1 MERFSLGA
9 VVLILGFL
17 AMLLSGCASTPS
29 TRFFLLSSISGP
41 EKMRSLEGERC
52 YALAIGPVK
61 VSEYLNQPEIVTR
74 INQNEV
80 RVDEFAKWAE
90 PLENNV
96 SRVLADNL
104 RSLLC
109 IRSIAVAPWRGQAF
123 IDYRVDVNMIQM
135 DGQLG
140 EDASLEVSW
149 SIGDGADRKKPPLF
163 IKRSTYKEPTGGGDY
178 ASFVAAQSRNVASLS
193 RDIAE
198 AILLLAK

>member
-1 MERFSLGA
+1 
-9 VVLILGFL
+9 
-17 AMLLSGCASTPS
+17 
-29 TRFFLLSSISGP
+29 
-41 EKMRSLEGERC
+41 MRSLEGERC

-104 RSLLC
+104 LSLLC
-109 IRSIAVAPWRGQAF
+109 IRSIAVAPWRGQPL
-123 IDYRVDVNMIQM
+123 IDYRIDVNMIQM
-135 DGQLG
+135 DGRLG
-140 EDASLEVSW
+140 EDASLEVWW
-149 SIGDGADRKKPPLF
+149 SIGDVADRKKPPLLT
-163 IKRSTYKEPTGGGDY
+163 KRSTYKEPTGGGDY

-198 AILLLAK
+198 AILLLSK

>member
-1 MERFSLGA
+1 MERVFLRA
-9 VVLILGFL
+9 IVPILGFL
-17 AMLLSGCASTPS
+17 GILLSGCASTPP
-29 TRFFLLSSISGP
+29 TRFFVLSSVYDPG
-41 EKMRSLEGERC
+41 KMRSPEGERC
-52 YALAIGPVK
+52 YALAIGPVR

-109 IRSIAVAPWRGQAF
+109 IRSIAVAPWRGQPL
-123 IDYRVDVNMIQM
+123 IDYRIDVNMIQM

-140 EDASLEVSW
+140 ENASLEVWW
-149 SIGDGADRKKPPLF
+149 SIADGADRKKPHLLS
-163 IKRSTYKEPTGGGDY
+163 KRSTYKEPTGRGDY
-178 ASFVAAQSRNVASLS
+178 TSFVAAQSRNVASLS

-198 AILLLAK
+198 AILLLSK

>member
-1 MERFSLGA
+1 MERVSLRA

-17 AMLLSGCASTPS
+17 AIVLSGCASTPS
-29 TRFFLLSSISGP
+29 TRYFVLNSISGP

-52 YALAIGPVK
+52 YALAIGRVE

-74 INQNEV
+74 INQNEI
-80 RVDEFAKWAE
+80 RLDEFAKWAE

-109 IRSIAVAPWRGQAF
+109 IRFIAVAPWGRQAL
-123 IDYRVDVNMIQM
+123 IDYRIDVNMIQM

-140 EDASLEVSW
+140 DDASLEVSW

-163 IKRSTYKEPTGGGDY
+163 TKRSTYKEPTGGGDY

-198 AILLLAK
+198 AILWLSK

>member
-1 MERFSLGA
+1 MERVFLRA
-9 VVLILGFL
+9 IVLILGFL
-17 AMLLSGCASTPS
+17 GIVLSGCASTPS
-29 TRFFLLSSISGP
+29 TRFFVLSSVYDPG
-41 EKMRSLEGERC
+41 KMRSLEGERC
-52 YALAIGPVK
+52 YALAIGPVR

-80 RVDEFAKWAE
+80 RLDEFAKWAE

-109 IRSIAVAPWRGQAF
+109 IRSIAVAPWRGRPL
-123 IDYRVDVNMIQM
+123 IDYRIDVNVIQM

-140 EDASLEVSW
+140 ENASLEISW

-163 IKRSTYKEPTGGGDY
+163 TKISTYEEPIKGGDY

-193 RDIAE
+193 RDVAG
-198 AILLLAK
+198 AIVLLSK

>member
-1 MERFSLGA
+1 MERVSWRA
-9 VVLILGFL
+9 IVLILGFL
-17 AMLLSGCASTPS
+17 AIVLSGCASTPA
-29 TRFFLLSSISGP
+29 TRFFVLSSIAGP
-41 EKMRSLEGERC
+41 EKMRRLEGERC
-52 YALAIGPVK
+52 YALAIGPVR

-80 RVDEFAKWAE
+80 RLDEFAKWAE

-104 RSLLC
+104 LSLLC
-109 IRSIAVAPWRGQAF
+109 IRSIAVAPWRGQPL
-123 IDYRVDVNMIQM
+123 IDYRIDVNMIQM

-140 EDASLEVSW
+140 ENASLEVSW
-149 SIGDGADRKKPPLF
+149 SIGDGADRKKPPLLT
-163 IKRSTYKEPTGGGDY
+163 KRSTYKEPTGGGDY

>member
-1 MERFSLGA
+1 MERLSLRA
-9 VVLILGFL
+9 IVLILGFL
-17 AMLLSGCASTPS
+17 AIVFSGCTSTPS
-29 TRFFLLSSISGP
+29 TRFFVLSSISGP

-52 YALAIGPVK
+52 YDLAIGPVE

-74 INQNEV
+74 INQNEI
-80 RVDEFAKWAE
+80 RLDEFAKWAE

-109 IRSIAVAPWRGQAF
+109 IRSIAVAPWRRQAL
-123 IDYRVDVNMIQM
+123 IEYRIDVNMIQM

-140 EDASLEVSW
+140 DDASLEVSW
-149 SIGDGADRKKPPLF
+149 SIGDGTDRKKPPLF
-163 IKRSTYKEPTGGGDY
+163 TKRSIYKEPTGGGDY

-198 AILLLAK
+198 AILLLSK